1 MNVIHIG
8 AGVRGRHWLEI
19 VRDRSDITSVGCVDP
34 DAAALDWVRTHFPEL
49 RSACY
54 ENLGEALTRI
64 HPHTALIASP
74 VSHHGAHCMQ
84 ALEAGLAVM
93 VEKPFTSNME
103 EALQAA
109 ERAEILKKPVVVAQ
123 NYRFIPVERTLRH
136 LIRDERVG
144 RVISATCISRRRR
157 PGKGTFLG
165 TMDYPQI
172 VDVGVHHFDSLRSI
186 LGLNAVAILCQVN
199 NPLWS
204 DYSHGA
210 ITQALIEMERDVS
223 VQYLGTLT
231 SNRDEYSLW
240 IEGDRGVLY
249 TDRKRVWW
257 RKRGWR
263 FFLPVKK
270 VTVPNGDELPYPREG
285 TTSLLDGLKAAVFN
299 GAVPETGA
307 RDNLQTLAVVEAG
320 KRSAEE
326 GRRVMIRE
334 ILEQT
339 SERATDNG
347 AALSP
352 GKETSAA

>member
-1 MNVIHIG
+1 
-8 AGVRGRHWLEI
+8 
-19 VRDRSDITSVGCVDP
+19 
-34 DAAALDWVRTHFPEL
+34 
-49 RSACY
+49 
-54 ENLGEALTRI
+54 LTRV

-93 VEKPFTSNME
+93 VEKPFTANIK

-109 ERAEILKKPVVVAQ
+109 ERAEVLKKPVVVGQ

-165 TMDYPQI
+165 TIDYPQI

-186 LGLNAVAILCQVN
+186 LGLNAVAILCRVS
-199 NPLWS
+199 NPPWS
-204 DYSHGA
+204 DYPHGA

-231 SNRDEYSLW
+231 SHRDEYSLW

-263 FFLPVKK
+263 FFLPLRK
-270 VTVPNGDELPYPREG
+270 VSVPRGDELPYPREG
-285 TTSLLDGLKAAVFN
+285 TTSLLDSLKAAVLN
-299 GAVPETGA
+299 GAEPETGA
-307 RDNLQTLAVVEAG
+307 RDNLQTLAIVEAG

-326 GRRVMIRE
+326 NRRVMIRE

-339 SERATDNG
+339 SERTTDNG
-347 AALSP
+347 AALSL